1 MNTSTI
7 IFSFLNICVRIHTEV
22 NIMGI
27 NEIIQ
32 IGDRIKEFRKIS
44 GLTQKEM
51 ASLANIPYSTYSNY
65 ENNNREPNKEQL
77 DKILHIL
84 DIPLSALIGTSPLD
98 RLYRTLMSERHD
110 LQKSNSYEP
119 TEKKKSLEKY
129 DEAIAEVKERYK
141 GHFKDNS
148 IIDPL
153 LESISREYVLS
164 TSDKKLEKMVEIF
177 SKLNSFGK
185 DKAIEHVEMLAK
197 IPEYR
202 KEED

>member
-1 MNTSTI
+1 
-7 IFSFLNICVRIHTEV
+7 
-22 NIMGI
+22 MGI